1 MDTLGIGHVV
11 AVLERL
17 AARHGDR
24 FAPTVQLQDMA
35 ASGETFYHAGS
46 SRVQCEG
53 LGIVAKLV

>member
-1 MDTLGIGHVV
+1 MDTVGIGHVV

-35 ASGETFYHAGS
+35 ASGATFYDAG
-46 SRVQCEG
+46 VK
-53 LGIVAKLV
+53 AAAA